1 MQNRILGA
9 LPREEFTRLV
19 PHLKSVHLDQGE
31 IVYLTGDDIQDVYF
45 LNSGLLSLVST
56 TEAGATSEFAM
67 VGNEGVVGLPALLR
81 NRTIPY
87 EVTVQLRTEAFKIST
102 GILQEEFDKGDAL
115 HDFMLRYINV
125 LMAQI
130 SQLAICNRFHTLDET
145 LSRWLLTVQ
154 DRVNSDNLNLT
165 HETISHTLGS
175 PRPAVT
181 GAAGVLQKAGIIR
194 CGRGKIS
201 ILDRA
206 LLEDKSCECYR
217 KIRNELGHFLKWG
230 VRPHTDN
237 LNSCRSLRK
246 IASKG

>member
-1 MQNRILGA
+1 MFAVSSQPGIQNRILGA
-9 LPREEFTRLV
+9 LPREELTRLL
-19 PHLKSVHLDQGE
+19 PHLKSVKLDQGE

-56 TEAGATSEFAM
+56 TETGATSEFAM

-81 NRTIPY
+81 NRRMPY
-87 EVTVQLRTEAFKIST
+87 EVTVQVTTRAFKISA
-102 GILQEEFDKGDAL
+102 GILQEEFDKGEVL
-115 HDFMLRYINV
+115 HDFMLRYVNV

-165 HETISHTLGS
+165 HETISYTLGS
-175 PRPAVT
+175 PRSAVT
-181 GAAGVLQKAGIIR
+181 GAAGTLQKAGIIR

-206 LLEDKSCECYR
+206 GLEDKSCECYR
-217 KIRNELGHFLKWG
+217 MIRNELGHFLQ
-230 VRPHTDN
+230 
-237 LNSCRSLRK
+237 
-246 IASKG
+246 